1 MKGNLKKLIAAAL
14 ALACIAPAGAVGA
27 SAADDGGRLINLYQ
41 FEGTNWKNNSTNT
54 KEFRTTTGG
63 VTIEQGKIGTNDS
76 SCVKITAPTAA
87 NVGDLT
93 YDSTES
99 KYLKVAK
106 DENKYI
112 RTDAKI
118 YVTDDGFEG
127 IYLGDHWSNRLS
139 SGIGK
144 SDLHLNA
151 WNDVSFISTFT
162 KTGESGDR
170 IIYNID
176 TDIVA
181 NGALIGSSR
190 ISQYNSWYRALGTS
204 ATEDDKDRFCLMLYL
219 NGTSSFVAYLDDVET
234 RAYAGNNFSFGLKI
248 NSWGFE
254 GATFHA
260 NDANTFW
267 NETLGVSGVKL
278 TAAKSIGGRSDT
290 SARVAANGQSTYTQL
305 NNYKP
310 TLSAT
315 AEYPVLY
322 DPTTNPYLMVE
333 FDVFPQ
339 AGDDL
344 TLALANKWGG
354 EITPQITK
362 DMLNAGAWNKAA
374 VLINLYNRKLDS
386 GKLFFGIKSDIYVN
400 GVLKSDGAQVW
411 NYNPEV
417 VNADGSINE
426 AIANRFPVT
435 LSMRGTSYELY
446 LDNIRV
452 TQKDGDM
459 KSEAGFLLDQSKIA
473 SKLVDNSK
481 SKVEGDVVT
490 VIEGTTASELSAN
503 VEGVTI
509 YATDADDELRGGDEA
524 LAAGDIV
531 YSCSPDGSTSNS
543 YTVAKAAQRLFAN
556 PYYVTRSSDWGIVYA
571 QFNYEAGKALPL
583 IATTYVVPAYVY
595 NTTGKTIKVAT
606 VFGLFEADGTLVD
619 VMLKYTDVPASFTKT
634 SVRLDYPISEDKLG
648 EGRYVKAMI
657 FDAENFRTIAYGEE

>member
-1 MKGNLKKLIAAAL
+1 MKGNLKRLIAAAL
-14 ALACIAPAGAVGA
+14 ACACIAPAGAVGV

-54 KEFRTTTGG
+54 KEFGTTTGG

-87 NVGDLT
+87 NVGNLT

-99 KYLKVAK
+99 NYLKVTAA
-106 DENKYI
+106 ENKYI

-127 IYLGDHWSNRLS
+127 IYLGDHWSGHTPD
-139 SGIGK
+139 GIKK

-151 WNDVSFISTFT
+151 WNDVSFIATFT
-162 KTGESGDR
+162 APASENDLYFT
-170 IIYNID
+170 ID
-176 TDIVA
+176 VDMVV
-181 NGALIGSSR
+181 NGTRIGSSR
-190 ISQYNSWYRALGTS
+190 WSRYSSWYKVTP
-204 ATEDDKDRFCLMLYL
+204 TEDNKDRFFLTLYL
-219 NGTSSFVAYLDDVET
+219 KGTSSFVAYLDDVET

-254 GATFHA
+254 GATFHM
-260 NDANTFW
+260 NDAK
-267 NETLGVSGVKL
+267 TLNNLVLGGSGVQL
-278 TAAKSIGGRSDT
+278 TAATDIGGRAGT
-290 SARVAANGQSTYTQL
+290 SAKVAASNQSTYQNL
-305 NNYKP
+305 NNYRP
-310 TLSAT
+310 SVNEDAYYL
-315 AEYPVLY
+315 ELY

-333 FDVFPQ
+333 FDVFPK

-354 EITPQITK
+354 EITPKITK
-362 DMLNAGAWNKAA
+362 DMLNAGAWNKVAI
-374 VLINLYNRKLDS
+374 LINLYDRKLDG

-400 GVLKSDGAQVW
+400 GVLKYDGAPVW
-411 NYNPEV
+411 NHNPEV
-417 VNADGSINE
+417 VNSDGSINE

-452 TQKDGDM
+452 TQKYGDM
-459 KSEAGFLLDQSKIA
+459 KSEAGFLLDQSMIA

-490 VIEGTTASELSAN
+490 VIEGTTVSELSAN

-509 YATDADDELRGGDEA
+509 YATDADDELRGDDEA

-543 YTVAKAAQRLFAN
+543 YTVAKAVQRLFAN
-556 PYYVTRSSDWGIVYA
+556 PYYVTRRSDWGVVYA
-571 QFNYEAGKALPL
+571 QFDYETGKKKPL
-583 IATTYVVPAYVY
+583 IATTYVVPANVY
-595 NTTGKTIKVAT
+595 NTTGRTIKIAT

-657 FDAENFRTIAYGEE
+657 FDAENFRTIAYGVE

>member
-1 MKGNLKKLIAAAL
+1 MKGNLKRLIAAAL
-14 ALACIAPAGAVGA
+14 ACACIAPAGAVGV

-54 KEFRTTTGG
+54 KEFGTTTGG

-87 NVGDLT
+87 NVGNLT

-99 KYLKVAK
+99 NYLKVTAA
-106 DENKYI
+106 ENKYI

-127 IYLGDHWSNRLS
+127 IYLGDHWSGHTPD
-139 SGIGK
+139 GIKK

-151 WNDVSFISTFT
+151 WNDVSFIATFT
-162 KTGESGDR
+162 APASENDLYFT
-170 IIYNID
+170 ID
-176 TDIVA
+176 VDMVV
-181 NGALIGSSR
+181 NGTRIGSSR
-190 ISQYNSWYRALGTS
+190 WSRYSSWYKVTP
-204 ATEDDKDRFCLMLYL
+204 TEDNKDRFFLTLYL
-219 NGTSSFVAYLDDVET
+219 KGTSSFVAYLDDVET

-267 NETLGVSGVKL
+267 NETLGTSGVKL
-278 TAAKSIGGRSDT
+278 TAAKNIGGRSDT

-362 DMLNAGAWNKAA
+362 DMLNAGAWNKVAI
-374 VLINLYNRKLDS
+374 LINLYDRKLDG

-400 GVLKSDGAQVW
+400 GVLKSDGAPVW
-411 NYNPEV
+411 NHNPEV
-417 VNADGSINE
+417 VNSDGSINE

-452 TQKDGDM
+452 TQKYGDM
-459 KSEAGFLLDQSKIA
+459 KSEAGFLLDQSMIA

-490 VIEGTTASELSAN
+490 VIEGTTVSELSAN

-509 YATDADDELRGGDEA
+509 YATDADDELRGDDEA

-543 YTVAKAAQRLFAN
+543 YTVAKAVQRLFAN
-556 PYYVTRSSDWGIVYA
+556 PYYVTRRSDWGVVYA
-571 QFNYEAGKALPL
+571 QFDYETGKAKPL
-583 IATTYVVPAYVY
+583 IATTYVVPANVY

-619 VMLKYTDVPASFTKT
+619 VMIKYTDVPASFAKT

-657 FDAENFRTIAYGEE
+657 FDAENFRTIAYGAE

>member
-1 MKGNLKKLIAAAL
+1 MKGNLKRLIAAAL
-14 ALACIAPAGAVGA
+14 ACACIAPAGSVGV

-54 KEFRTTTGG
+54 KEFGTTTGG

-87 NVGDLT
+87 NVGNLT

-99 KYLKVAK
+99 NYLKVTAA
-106 DENKYI
+106 ENKYI

-127 IYLGDHWSNRLS
+127 IYLGDHWSGHTPD
-139 SGIGK
+139 GIKK

-151 WNDVSFISTFT
+151 WNDVSFIATFT
-162 KTGESGDR
+162 APASENDLYFT
-170 IIYNID
+170 ID
-176 TDIVA
+176 VDMVV
-181 NGALIGSSR
+181 NGTRIGSSR
-190 ISQYNSWYRALGTS
+190 WSRYSSWYKVTPTEDNKDRFFLTLYLKGTS
-204 ATEDDKDRFCLMLYL
+204 AFT
-219 NGTSSFVAYLDDVET
+219 AYLDDVET

-267 NETLGVSGVKL
+267 NETLGTSGVKL
-278 TAAKSIGGRSDT
+278 TAAKNIGGRSDT

-362 DMLNAGAWNKAA
+362 DMLNAGAWNKVAI
-374 VLINLYNRKLDS
+374 LINLYDRKLDG

-400 GVLKSDGAQVW
+400 GVLKSDGAPVW
-411 NYNPEV
+411 NHNPEV

-452 TQKDGDM
+452 TQKYGDM
-459 KSEAGFLLDQSKIA
+459 KSEAGFLLDQSMIA

-490 VIEGTTASELSAN
+490 VIEGTTVSELSAN

-509 YATDADDELRGGDEA
+509 YATDADDELRGDDEA

-543 YTVAKAAQRLFAN
+543 YTVAKAVQRLFAN

-571 QFNYEAGKALPL
+571 QFDYETGKAKPL

-657 FDAENFRTIAYGEE
+657 FDAENFRTIAYGVE

>member
-1 MKGNLKKLIAAAL
+1 MKGNLKRLIAAAL
-14 ALACIAPAGAVGA
+14 ACACIAPAGAVGV

-54 KEFRTTTGG
+54 KEFGTTTGG

-87 NVGDLT
+87 NVGNLT

-99 KYLKVAK
+99 NYLKVTAA
-106 DENKYI
+106 ENKYI

-127 IYLGDHWSNRLS
+127 IYLGDHWSGHTPD
-139 SGIGK
+139 GIKK

-151 WNDVSFISTFT
+151 WNDVSFIATFT
-162 KTGESGDR
+162 APASENDLYFT
-170 IIYNID
+170 ID
-176 TDIVA
+176 VDMVV
-181 NGALIGSSR
+181 NGTRIGSSR
-190 ISQYNSWYRALGTS
+190 WSRYSSWYKVTPTEDNKDRFFLTLYLKGTS
-204 ATEDDKDRFCLMLYL
+204 AFT
-219 NGTSSFVAYLDDVET
+219 AYLDDVET

-267 NETLGVSGVKL
+267 NETLGTSGVKL
-278 TAAKSIGGRSDT
+278 TAAKNIGGRSDT

-362 DMLNAGAWNKAA
+362 DMLNAGAWNKVAI
-374 VLINLYNRKLDS
+374 LINLYDRKLDG

-400 GVLKSDGAQVW
+400 GVLKSDGAPVW
-411 NYNPEV
+411 NHNPEV

-452 TQKDGDM
+452 TQKYGDM
-459 KSEAGFLLDQSKIA
+459 KSEAGFLLDQSMIA

-490 VIEGTTASELSAN
+490 VIEGTTVSELSAN

-509 YATDADDELRGGDEA
+509 YATDADDELRGDDEA

-531 YSCSPDGSTSNS
+531 YSCSPDGSTSNA

-556 PYYVTRSSDWGIVYA
+556 PYYVTRRSDWGVVYG
-571 QFNYEAGKALPL
+571 QFDYETGKKKPL
-583 IATTYVVPAYVY
+583 IATTYVVPANVY

-619 VMLKYTDVPASFTKT
+619 VMIKYTDVPASFTKT

-657 FDAENFRTIAYGEE
+657 FDAENFRTIAYGAE

>member
-1 MKGNLKKLIAAAL
+1 MKGNLKRLIAAAL
-14 ALACIAPAGAVGA
+14 ACACIAPAGTVGV
-27 SAADDGGRLINLYQ
+27 SAADADGRTINLYQ

-54 KEFRTTTGG
+54 REFRTTTGG

-99 KYLKVAK
+99 NYLKVTK

-127 IYLGDHWSNRLS
+127 IYLGDHWSGQLS
-139 SGIGK
+139 DGIKK
-144 SDLHLNA
+144 SDLRLNA

-162 KTGESGDR
+162 KTGESGDQ

-181 NGALIGSSR
+181 NDTLIGSSR
-190 ISQYNSWYRALGTS
+190 ISRYNSWYRALPS
-204 ATEDDKDRFCLMLYL
+204 KTEDDKDRFFLTLYL
-219 NGTSSFVAYLDDVET
+219 KGTSAFTAYLDDVET

-362 DMLNAGAWNKAA
+362 DMLNAGAWNKVAI
-374 VLINLYNRKLDS
+374 LINLYNRKLDG

-417 VNADGSINE
+417 VNSDGSINE

-435 LSMRGTSYELY
+435 LSMLGTSYELY

-452 TQKDGDM
+452 TQKYGDM

-490 VIEGTTASELSAN
+490 VIEGTTVSELSAN

-509 YATDADDELRGGDEA
+509 YATDADDELRGDGEA

-543 YTVAKAAQRLFAN
+543 YTVAKAVQRLFAN

-571 QFNYEAGKALPL
+571 QFDYETGKKKPL

-657 FDAENFRTIAYGEE
+657 FDAENFRTIAYGVE

>member
-14 ALACIAPAGAVGA
+14 ACACIAPAGAVGV

-54 KEFRTTTGG
+54 KEFGTTTGG

-87 NVGDLT
+87 NVGNLT

-99 KYLKVAK
+99 NYLKVTAA
-106 DENKYI
+106 ENKYI

-127 IYLGDHWSNRLS
+127 IYLGDHWSGHTPD
-139 SGIGK
+139 GIKK

-151 WNDVSFISTFT
+151 WNDVSFIATFT
-162 KTGESGDR
+162 APASENDLYFT
-170 IIYNID
+170 ID
-176 TDIVA
+176 VDMVV
-181 NGALIGSSR
+181 NGARIGSSR
-190 ISQYNSWYRALGTS
+190 WSRYSSWYKVTP
-204 ATEDDKDRFCLMLYL
+204 TEDNKDRFFLTLYL

-234 RAYAGNNFSFGLKI
+234 RAYAENNFLIGTKI

-267 NETLGVSGVKL
+267 NGTLGGSGVKL
-278 TAAKSIGGRSDT
+278 TAAKNIGGRSDT

-362 DMLNAGAWNKAA
+362 DMLNAGAWNKVAI
-374 VLINLYNRKLDS
+374 LINLYDRKLDG

-400 GVLKSDGAQVW
+400 GVLKSDGAPVW
-411 NYNPEV
+411 NHNPEV

-452 TQKDGDM
+452 TQKYGDM
-459 KSEAGFLLDQSKIA
+459 KSEAGFLLDQSMIA

-490 VIEGTTASELSAN
+490 VIEGTTVSELSAN

-509 YATDADDELRGGDEA
+509 YATDADDELRGDDEA

-543 YTVAKAAQRLFAN
+543 YTVAKAVQRLFAN
-556 PYYVTRSSDWGIVYA
+556 PYYVTRRSDWGVVYA
-571 QFNYEAGKALPL
+571 QFDYETGKKKPL
-583 IATTYVVPAYVY
+583 IATTYVVPANVY
-595 NTTGKTIKVAT
+595 NTTGRTIKIAT

-657 FDAENFRTIAYGEE
+657 FDAENFRTIAYGVE

>member
-1 MKGNLKKLIAAAL
+1 MKGNLKRLIAAAL
-14 ALACIAPAGAVGA
+14 ACACIAPAGAVGV

-54 KEFRTTTGG
+54 KEFGTTTGG

-87 NVGDLT
+87 NVGNLT

-99 KYLKVAK
+99 NYLKVTAA
-106 DENKYI
+106 ENKYI

-127 IYLGDHWSNRLS
+127 IYLGDHWSGHTPD
-139 SGIGK
+139 GIKK

-151 WNDVSFISTFT
+151 WNDVSFIATFT
-162 KTGESGDR
+162 APASENDLYFT
-170 IIYNID
+170 ID
-176 TDIVA
+176 VDMVV
-181 NGALIGSSR
+181 NGTRIGSSR
-190 ISQYNSWYRALGTS
+190 WSRYSSWYKVTP
-204 ATEDDKDRFCLMLYL
+204 TEDNKDRFFLTLYL
-219 NGTSSFVAYLDDVET
+219 KGTSSFVAYLDDVET

-254 GATFHA
+254 GATFHM
-260 NDANTFW
+260 NDAK
-267 NETLGVSGVKL
+267 TLNNLVLGGSGVQL
-278 TAAKSIGGRSDT
+278 TAATDIGGRAGT
-290 SARVAANGQSTYTQL
+290 SAKVAASNQSTYQNL
-305 NNYKP
+305 NNYRP
-310 TLSAT
+310 SVNEDAYYL
-315 AEYPVLY
+315 ELY

-333 FDVFPQ
+333 FDVFPK

-354 EITPQITK
+354 EITPKITK
-362 DMLNAGAWNKAA
+362 DMLNAGAWNKVAI
-374 VLINLYNRKLDS
+374 LINLYDRKLDG

-400 GVLKSDGAQVW
+400 GVLKYDGAPVW
-411 NYNPEV
+411 NHNPEV
-417 VNADGSINE
+417 VNSDGSINE

-452 TQKDGDM
+452 TQKYGDM
-459 KSEAGFLLDQSKIA
+459 KSEAGFLLDQSMIA

-509 YATDADDELRGGDEA
+509 YATDADGELRDDDEA

-531 YSCSPDGSTSNS
+531 YSCSPDGSTSNA

-556 PYYVTRSSDWGIVYA
+556 PYYVTRRSDWGVVYG
-571 QFNYEAGKALPL
+571 QFDYETGKKKPL
-583 IATTYVVPAYVY
+583 IATTYVVPANVY

-619 VMLKYTDVPASFTKT
+619 VMIKYTDVPASFTKT

-657 FDAENFRTIAYGEE
+657 FDAENFRTIAYGAE

>member
-1 MKGNLKKLIAAAL
+1 MKGNLKRLIAAAL
-14 ALACIAPAGAVGA
+14 ACACIAPAGAVGV

-54 KEFRTTTGG
+54 KEFGTTTGG

-87 NVGDLT
+87 NVGNLT

-99 KYLKVAK
+99 NYLKVTAA
-106 DENKYI
+106 ENKYI

-127 IYLGDHWSNRLS
+127 IYLGDHWSGHTPD
-139 SGIGK
+139 GIKK

-151 WNDVSFISTFT
+151 WNDVSFIATFT
-162 KTGESGDR
+162 APASENDLYFT
-170 IIYNID
+170 ID
-176 TDIVA
+176 VDMVV
-181 NGALIGSSR
+181 NGTRIGSSR
-190 ISQYNSWYRALGTS
+190 WSRYSSWYKVTP
-204 ATEDDKDRFCLMLYL
+204 TEDNKDRFFLTLYL
-219 NGTSSFVAYLDDVET
+219 KGTSSFVAYLDDVET

-267 NETLGVSGVKL
+267 NETLGTSGVKL
-278 TAAKSIGGRSDT
+278 TAAKNIGGRSDT

-362 DMLNAGAWNKAA
+362 DMLNAGAWNKVAI
-374 VLINLYNRKLDS
+374 LINLYDRKLDG

-400 GVLKSDGAQVW
+400 GVLKSDGAPVW
-411 NYNPEV
+411 NHNPEV

-452 TQKDGDM
+452 TQKYGDM
-459 KSEAGFLLDQSKIA
+459 KSEAGFLLDQSMIA

-490 VIEGTTASELSAN
+490 VIEGTTVSELSAN

-509 YATDADDELRGGDEA
+509 YATDADDELRGDDEA

-543 YTVAKAAQRLFAN
+543 YTVAKAVQRLFAN
-556 PYYVTRSSDWGIVYA
+556 PYYVTRRSDWGVVYA
-571 QFNYEAGKALPL
+571 QFDYETGKKKPL
-583 IATTYVVPAYVY
+583 IATTYVVPANVY
-595 NTTGKTIKVAT
+595 NTTGRTIKIAT

-657 FDAENFRTIAYGEE
+657 FDAENFRTIAYGAE

>member
-14 ALACIAPAGAVGA
+14 ACACIAPAGAVGV

-54 KEFRTTTGG
+54 KEFGTTTGG

-87 NVGDLT
+87 NVGNLT

-99 KYLKVAK
+99 NYLKVTAA
-106 DENKYI
+106 ENKYI

-127 IYLGDHWSNRLS
+127 IYLGDHWSGHTPD
-139 SGIGK
+139 GIKK

-151 WNDVSFISTFT
+151 WNDVSFIATFT
-162 KTGESGDR
+162 APASENDLYFT
-170 IIYNID
+170 ID
-176 TDIVA
+176 VDMVV
-181 NGALIGSSR
+181 NGTRIGSSR
-190 ISQYNSWYRALGTS
+190 WSRYSSWYKVTP
-204 ATEDDKDRFCLMLYL
+204 TEDNKDRFFLTLYL

-234 RAYAGNNFSFGLKI
+234 RAYAENNFSFGLKI

-254 GATFHA
+254 GATFHM
-260 NDANTFW
+260 NDAK
-267 NETLGVSGVKL
+267 TLNNLVLGGSGVQL
-278 TAAKSIGGRSDT
+278 TAATDIGGRAGT
-290 SARVAANGQSTYTQL
+290 SAKVAASNQSTYQNL
-305 NNYKP
+305 NNYRP
-310 TLSAT
+310 SVNEDAYYL
-315 AEYPVLY
+315 ELY

-354 EITPQITK
+354 EITPKITK
-362 DMLNAGAWNKAA
+362 DMLNAGAWNKVAI
-374 VLINLYNRKLDS
+374 LINLYDRKLDG

-400 GVLKSDGAQVW
+400 GVLKYDGAPVW
-411 NYNPEV
+411 NHNPEV
-417 VNADGSINE
+417 VNSDGSINE

-452 TQKDGDM
+452 TQKYGDM
-459 KSEAGFLLDQSKIA
+459 KSEAGFLLDQSMIA

-509 YATDADDELRGGDEA
+509 YATDADGELRDDDEA

-531 YSCSPDGSTSNS
+531 YSCSPDGSTSNA

-556 PYYVTRSSDWGIVYA
+556 PYYVTRRSDWGVVYG
-571 QFNYEAGKALPL
+571 QFDYETGKKKPL
-583 IATTYVVPAYVY
+583 IATTYVVPANVY

-619 VMLKYTDVPASFTKT
+619 VMIKYTDVPASFTKT

-657 FDAENFRTIAYGEE
+657 FDAENFRTIAYGAE

>member
-14 ALACIAPAGAVGA
+14 ALACIAPAGAVGV
-27 SAADDGGRLINLYQ
+27 SAADADGRLINLYQ

-54 KEFRTTTGG
+54 KQFPLMTAN
-63 VTIEQGKIGTNDS
+63 VTMEQGKIGTNDS
-76 SCVKITAPTAA
+76 SCVKITAPTEA

-93 YDSTES
+93 YDSTEGN
-99 KYLKVAK
+99 YLKVEAA
-106 DENKYI
+106 ENKYI
-112 RTDAKI
+112 RTDVKI

-127 IYLGDHWSNRLS
+127 IYLGDHWSGQLS
-139 SGIGK
+139 DGIKK
-144 SDLHLNA
+144 SDLRLNA

-162 KTGESGDR
+162 KTGENGDN
-170 IIYNID
+170 IVYNID

-181 NGALIGSSR
+181 NGARIGSST
-190 ISQYNSWYRALGTS
+190 ISRYNSWYRALS
-204 ATEDDKDRFCLMLYL
+204 AKTEDDKDRFFLTLKL
-219 NGTSSFVAYLDDVET
+219 KGTSSFVACLDDVET

-267 NETLGVSGVKL
+267 NGTLGGSGVKL

-362 DMLNAGAWNKAA
+362 DMLNAGAWNKVAI
-374 VLINLYNRKLDS
+374 LINLYNRKLDG

-411 NYNPEV
+411 NHNPEV
-417 VNADGSINE
+417 VNSDGSINE

-452 TQKDGDM
+452 TQKYGDM

-490 VIEGTTASELSAN
+490 VIEGTTVSELSAN
-503 VEGVTI
+503 IEGVTI
-509 YATDADDELRGGDEA
+509 YATDADDELRGDDEA

-543 YTVAKAAQRLFAN
+543 YTVAKAVQRLFAN

-571 QFNYEAGKALPL
+571 QFDYETGKAKPL
-583 IATTYVVPAYVY
+583 IATTYVIPAYVY

-657 FDAENFRTIAYGEE
+657 FDAENFRTIAYGVE

>member
-14 ALACIAPAGAVGA
+14 ALACIAPAGAVGV
-27 SAADDGGRLINLYQ
+27 SAADADGRLINLYQ
-41 FEGTNWKNNSTNT
+41 FEGTNWKNSSTST
-54 KEFRTTTGG
+54 KTFETMTVGA
-63 VTIEQGKIGTNDS
+63 TIEQGKIGTNDS

-93 YDSTES
+93 YNGTES
-99 KYLKVAK
+99 NYLKVTAA
-106 DENKYI
+106 ENKYI

-127 IYLGDHWSNRLS
+127 IYLGDHWSGHTPD
-139 SGIGK
+139 GIKK

-151 WNDVSFISTFT
+151 WNDVSFIATFT
-162 KTGESGDR
+162 APASENDLYFT
-170 IIYNID
+170 ID
-176 TDIVA
+176 VDMVV
-181 NGALIGSSR
+181 NGARIGSSR
-190 ISQYNSWYRALGTS
+190 WSRYSSWYKVKP
-204 ATEDDKDRFCLMLYL
+204 TEDNKDRFFLTLYL

-254 GATFHA
+254 GATFHM
-260 NDANTFW
+260 NDAK
-267 NETLGVSGVKL
+267 TLNNLVLGGSGVQL
-278 TAAKSIGGRSDT
+278 TAATDIGGRAGT
-290 SARVAANGQSTYTQL
+290 SAKVAASNQSTYQNL
-305 NNYKP
+305 NNYRP
-310 TLSAT
+310 SVNEDAYYL
-315 AEYPVLY
+315 ELY

-333 FDVFPQ
+333 FDVFPK

-354 EITPQITK
+354 EITPKITK
-362 DMLNAGAWNKAA
+362 DMLNAGAWNKVAI
-374 VLINLYNRKLDS
+374 LINLYDRKLDG

-400 GVLKSDGAQVW
+400 GVLKYDGAPVW
-411 NYNPEV
+411 NHNPEV
-417 VNADGSINE
+417 VNSDGSINE

-452 TQKDGDM
+452 TQKYGDM
-459 KSEAGFLLDQSKIA
+459 KSEAGFLLDQSMIA

-490 VIEGTTASELSAN
+490 VIEGTTVSELSAN

-509 YATDADDELRGGDEA
+509 YATDADEELRDDDEA

-556 PYYVTRSSDWGIVYA
+556 PYYVTRRSDWGVVYG
-571 QFNYEAGKALPL
+571 QFDYETGKKKPL
-583 IATTYVVPAYVY
+583 IATTYVVPANVY

-619 VMLKYTDVPASFTKT
+619 VMIKYTDVPASFTKT

-657 FDAENFRTIAYGEE
+657 FDAENFRTIAYGAE

>member
-1 MKGNLKKLIAAAL
+1 MKGNLKRLIAAAL
-14 ALACIAPAGAVGA
+14 ACACIAPAGAVGV

-54 KEFRTTTGG
+54 KEFGTTTGG

-87 NVGDLT
+87 NVGNLT

-99 KYLKVAK
+99 NYLKVTAA
-106 DENKYI
+106 ENKYI

-127 IYLGDHWSNRLS
+127 IYLGDHWSGHTPD
-139 SGIGK
+139 GIKK

-151 WNDVSFISTFT
+151 WNDVSFIATFT
-162 KTGESGDR
+162 APASENDLYFT
-170 IIYNID
+170 ID
-176 TDIVA
+176 VDMVV
-181 NGALIGSSR
+181 NGTRIGSSR
-190 ISQYNSWYRALGTS
+190 WSRYSSWYKVTP
-204 ATEDDKDRFCLMLYL
+204 TEDNKDRFFLTLYL
-219 NGTSSFVAYLDDVET
+219 KGTSSFVAYLDDVET

-267 NETLGVSGVKL
+267 NETLGTSGVKL
-278 TAAKSIGGRSDT
+278 TAAKNIGGRSDT

-362 DMLNAGAWNKAA
+362 DMLNAGAWNKVAI
-374 VLINLYNRKLDS
+374 LINLYDRKLDG

-400 GVLKSDGAQVW
+400 GVLKSDGAPVW
-411 NYNPEV
+411 NHNPEV
-417 VNADGSINE
+417 VNSDGSINE

-452 TQKDGDM
+452 TQKYGDM
-459 KSEAGFLLDQSKIA
+459 KSEAGFLLDQSMIA

-490 VIEGTTASELSAN
+490 VIEGTTVSELSAN

-509 YATDADDELRGGDEA
+509 YATDADDELRGDYEA

-543 YTVAKAAQRLFAN
+543 YTVAKAVQRLFAN
-556 PYYVTRSSDWGIVYA
+556 PYYVTRRSDWGVVYA
-571 QFNYEAGKALPL
+571 QFDYETGKAKPL
-583 IATTYVVPAYVY
+583 IATTYVVPANVY

-619 VMLKYTDVPASFTKT
+619 VMIKYTDVPASFTKT

-657 FDAENFRTIAYGEE
+657 FDAENFRTIAYGVE

>member
-1 MKGNLKKLIAAAL
+1 MKGNLKRLIAAAL
-14 ALACIAPAGAVGA
+14 ACACIAPAGAVGV

-54 KEFRTTTGG
+54 KEFGTTTGG

-76 SCVKITAPTAA
+76 SCVKIKAPTAA
-87 NVGDLT
+87 NVGNLT

-99 KYLKVAK
+99 NYLKVTAA
-106 DENKYI
+106 ENKYI

-127 IYLGDHWSNRLS
+127 IYLGDHWSGHTPD
-139 SGIGK
+139 GIKK

-151 WNDVSFISTFT
+151 WNDVSFIATFT
-162 KTGESGDR
+162 APASENDLYFT
-170 IIYNID
+170 ID
-176 TDIVA
+176 VDMVV
-181 NGALIGSSR
+181 NGTRIGSSR
-190 ISQYNSWYRALGTS
+190 WSRYSSWYKVTP
-204 ATEDDKDRFCLMLYL
+204 TEDNKDRFFLTLYL
-219 NGTSSFVAYLDDVET
+219 KGTSSFVAYLDDVET

-267 NETLGVSGVKL
+267 NETLGTSGVKL
-278 TAAKSIGGRSDT
+278 TAAKNIGGRSDT

-362 DMLNAGAWNKAA
+362 DMLNAGAWNKVAI
-374 VLINLYNRKLDS
+374 LINLYDRKLD
-386 GKLFFGIKSDIYVN
+386 GDKLFFGIKSDIYVN
-400 GVLKSDGAQVW
+400 GVLKSDGAPVW
-411 NYNPEV
+411 NHNPEV
-417 VNADGSINE
+417 VNSDGSINE

-435 LSMRGTSYELY
+435 LSMCGTSYELY

-452 TQKDGDM
+452 TQKYGDM
-459 KSEAGFLLDQSKIA
+459 KSEAGFLLDQSMIA

-490 VIEGTTASELSAN
+490 VIEGTTVSELSAN

-509 YATDADDELRGGDEA
+509 YATDADDELRGDDEA

-543 YTVAKAAQRLFAN
+543 YTVAKAVQRLFAN
-556 PYYVTRSSDWGIVYA
+556 PYYVTRRSDWGVVYG
-571 QFNYEAGKALPL
+571 QFDYETGKKKPL
-583 IATTYVVPAYVY
+583 IATTYVVPANVY

-619 VMLKYTDVPASFTKT
+619 VMIKYTDVPASFTKT

-657 FDAENFRTIAYGEE
+657 FDAENFRTIAYGVE

>member
-1 MKGNLKKLIAAAL
+1 MKGNLKRLIAAAL
-14 ALACIAPAGAVGA
+14 ACACIAPAGAVGV

-54 KEFRTTTGG
+54 KEFGTTTGG

-87 NVGDLT
+87 NVGNLT

-99 KYLKVAK
+99 NYLKVTAA
-106 DENKYI
+106 ENKYI

-127 IYLGDHWSNRLS
+127 IYLGDHWSGHTPD
-139 SGIGK
+139 GIKK

-151 WNDVSFISTFT
+151 WNDVSFIATFT
-162 KTGESGDR
+162 APASENDLYFT
-170 IIYNID
+170 ID
-176 TDIVA
+176 VDMVV
-181 NGALIGSSR
+181 NGTRIGSSR
-190 ISQYNSWYRALGTS
+190 WSRYSSWYKVTPTEDNKDRFFLTLYLKGTS
-204 ATEDDKDRFCLMLYL
+204 AFT
-219 NGTSSFVAYLDDVET
+219 AYLDDVET

-267 NETLGVSGVKL
+267 NETLGTSGVKL
-278 TAAKSIGGRSDT
+278 TAAKNIGGRSDT

-362 DMLNAGAWNKAA
+362 DMLNAGAWNKVAI
-374 VLINLYNRKLDS
+374 LINLYDRKLDG

-400 GVLKSDGAQVW
+400 GVLKSDGAPVW
-411 NYNPEV
+411 NHNPEV

-452 TQKDGDM
+452 TQKYGDM
-459 KSEAGFLLDQSKIA
+459 KSEAGFLLDQSMIA

-490 VIEGTTASELSAN
+490 VIEGTTVSELSAN

-509 YATDADDELRGGDEA
+509 YATDADDELRGDDEA

-543 YTVAKAAQRLFAN
+543 YTVAKAVQRLFAN
-556 PYYVTRSSDWGIVYA
+556 PYYVTRRSDWGVVYA
-571 QFNYEAGKALPL
+571 QFDYETGKKKPL
-583 IATTYVVPAYVY
+583 IATTYVVPANVY
-595 NTTGKTIKVAT
+595 NTTGRTIKIAT

-657 FDAENFRTIAYGEE
+657 FDAENFRTIAYGAE

>member
-1 MKGNLKKLIAAAL
+1 MKGNLKRLIAAAL
-14 ALACIAPAGAVGA
+14 ACACIAPAGTVGV
-27 SAADDGGRLINLYQ
+27 SAADADGRLINLYQ

-54 KEFRTTTGG
+54 KQFPLMTGG

-93 YDSTES
+93 YDSTEGN
-99 KYLKVAK
+99 YLKVEAA
-106 DENKYI
+106 ENKYI
-112 RTDAKI
+112 RTDVKI

-127 IYLGDHWSNRLS
+127 IYLGDHWSGQLS
-139 SGIGK
+139 DGIKK
-144 SDLHLNA
+144 SDLRLNA

-162 KTGESGDR
+162 APASENDLYFT
-170 IIYNID
+170 ID
-176 TDIVA
+176 VDMVV
-181 NGALIGSSR
+181 NGTRIGSSR
-190 ISQYNSWYRALGTS
+190 WSRYSSWYKVTP
-204 ATEDDKDRFCLMLYL
+204 TEDNKDRFFLTLYL
-219 NGTSSFVAYLDDVET
+219 KGTSSFVAYLDDVET

-267 NETLGVSGVKL
+267 NETLGTSGVKL
-278 TAAKSIGGRSDT
+278 TAAKNIGGRSDT

-362 DMLNAGAWNKAA
+362 DMLNAGAWNKVAI
-374 VLINLYNRKLDS
+374 LINLYDRKLDG

-400 GVLKSDGAQVW
+400 GVLKSDGAPVW
-411 NYNPEV
+411 NHNPEV

-452 TQKDGDM
+452 TQKYGDM
-459 KSEAGFLLDQSKIA
+459 KSEAGFLLDQSMIA

-490 VIEGTTASELSAN
+490 VIEGTTVSELSAN

-509 YATDADDELRGGDEA
+509 YATDADDELRGDDEA

-543 YTVAKAAQRLFAN
+543 YTVAKAVQRLFAN
-556 PYYVTRSSDWGIVYA
+556 PYYVTRRSDWGVVYA
-571 QFNYEAGKALPL
+571 QFDYETGKKKPL
-583 IATTYVVPAYVY
+583 IATTYVVPANVY
-595 NTTGKTIKVAT
+595 NTTGRTIKIAT

-657 FDAENFRTIAYGEE
+657 FDAENFRTIAYGAE

>member
-1 MKGNLKKLIAAAL
+1 M
-14 ALACIAPAGAVGA
+14 
-27 SAADDGGRLINLYQ
+27 
-41 FEGTNWKNNSTNT
+41 
-54 KEFRTTTGG
+54 
-63 VTIEQGKIGTNDS
+63 TIEQGKIGTNDS

-87 NVGDLT
+87 NVGNLT

-99 KYLKVAK
+99 NYLKVTAA
-106 DENKYI
+106 ENKYI

-127 IYLGDHWSNRLS
+127 IYLGDHWSGHTPD
-139 SGIGK
+139 GIKK

-151 WNDVSFISTFT
+151 WNDVSFIATFT
-162 KTGESGDR
+162 APASENYLYFT
-170 IIYNID
+170 ID
-176 TDIVA
+176 VDMVV
-181 NGALIGSSR
+181 NGTRIGSSR
-190 ISQYNSWYRALGTS
+190 WSRYSSWYKVTPTEDNKDRFFLTLYLKGTS
-204 ATEDDKDRFCLMLYL
+204 A
-219 NGTSSFVAYLDDVET
+219 FVAYLDDVET

-267 NETLGVSGVKL
+267 NETLGTSGVKL
-278 TAAKSIGGRSDT
+278 TAAKNIGGRSDT

-362 DMLNAGAWNKAA
+362 DMLNAGAWNKVAI
-374 VLINLYNRKLDS
+374 LINLYDRKLDG

-400 GVLKSDGAQVW
+400 GVLKSDGAPVW
-411 NYNPEV
+411 NHNPEV

-452 TQKDGDM
+452 TQKYGDM
-459 KSEAGFLLDQSKIA
+459 KSEAGFLLDQSMIA

-490 VIEGTTASELSAN
+490 VIEGTTVSELSAN

-509 YATDADDELRGGDEA
+509 YATDADDELRGDDEA

-543 YTVAKAAQRLFAN
+543 YTVAKAVQRLFAN
-556 PYYVTRSSDWGIVYA
+556 PYYVTRRSDWGVVYA
-571 QFNYEAGKALPL
+571 QFDYETGKKKPL
-583 IATTYVVPAYVY
+583 IATTYVVPANVY
-595 NTTGKTIKVAT
+595 NTTGRTIKIAT

-657 FDAENFRTIAYGEE
+657 FDAENFRTIAYGAE

>member
-14 ALACIAPAGAVGA
+14 ACACIAPAGAVGV

-54 KEFRTTTGG
+54 KEFGTTTGG

-87 NVGDLT
+87 NVGNLT

-99 KYLKVAK
+99 NYLKVTAA
-106 DENKYI
+106 ENKYI

-127 IYLGDHWSNRLS
+127 IYLGDHWSGHTPD
-139 SGIGK
+139 GIKK

-151 WNDVSFISTFT
+151 WNDVSFIATFT
-162 KTGESGDR
+162 APASENDLYFT
-170 IIYNID
+170 ID
-176 TDIVA
+176 VDMVV
-181 NGALIGSSR
+181 NGTRIGSSR
-190 ISQYNSWYRALGTS
+190 WSRYSSWYKVTP
-204 ATEDDKDRFCLMLYL
+204 TEDNKDRFFLTLYL
-219 NGTSSFVAYLDDVET
+219 KGTSSFVAYLDDVET

-267 NETLGVSGVKL
+267 NETLGTSGVKL
-278 TAAKSIGGRSDT
+278 TAAKNIGGRSDT

-362 DMLNAGAWNKAA
+362 DMLNAGAWNKVAI
-374 VLINLYNRKLDS
+374 LINLYDRKLDG

-400 GVLKSDGAQVW
+400 GVLKSDGAPVW
-411 NYNPEV
+411 NHNPEV
-417 VNADGSINE
+417 VNSDGSINE

-452 TQKDGDM
+452 TQKYGDM
-459 KSEAGFLLDQSKIA
+459 KSEAGFLLDQSMIA

-490 VIEGTTASELSAN
+490 VIEGTTVSELSAN

-509 YATDADDELRGGDEA
+509 YATDADDELRGDDEA

-543 YTVAKAAQRLFAN
+543 YTVAKAVQRLFAN
-556 PYYVTRSSDWGIVYA
+556 PYYVTRRSDWGVVYA
-571 QFNYEAGKALPL
+571 QFDYETGKKKPL
-583 IATTYVVPAYVY
+583 IATTYVVPANVY

-619 VMLKYTDVPASFTKT
+619 VMIKYTDVPASFTKT

-657 FDAENFRTIAYGEE
+657 FDAENFRTIAYGAE

>member
-1 MKGNLKKLIAAAL
+1 MKGNLKRLIAAAL
-14 ALACIAPAGAVGA
+14 ACACIAPAGAVGV

-54 KEFRTTTGG
+54 KEFGTTTGG

-87 NVGDLT
+87 NVGNLT

-99 KYLKVAK
+99 NYLKVTAA
-106 DENKYI
+106 ENKYI

-127 IYLGDHWSNRLS
+127 IYLGDHWSGHTPD
-139 SGIGK
+139 GIKK

-151 WNDVSFISTFT
+151 WNDVSFIATFT
-162 KTGESGDR
+162 APASENDLYFT
-170 IIYNID
+170 ID
-176 TDIVA
+176 VDMVV
-181 NGALIGSSR
+181 NGTRIGSSR
-190 ISQYNSWYRALGTS
+190 WSRYSSWYKVTPTEDNKDRFFLTLYLKGTS
-204 ATEDDKDRFCLMLYL
+204 AFT
-219 NGTSSFVAYLDDVET
+219 AYLDDVET

-267 NETLGVSGVKL
+267 NETLGTSGVKL
-278 TAAKSIGGRSDT
+278 TAAKNIGGRSDT

-362 DMLNAGAWNKAA
+362 DMLNAGAWNKVAI
-374 VLINLYNRKLDS
+374 LINLYDRKLDG

-400 GVLKSDGAQVW
+400 GVLKSDGAPVW
-411 NYNPEV
+411 NHNPEV

-452 TQKDGDM
+452 TQKYGDM
-459 KSEAGFLLDQSKIA
+459 KSEAGFLLDQSMIA

-490 VIEGTTASELSAN
+490 VIEGTTVSELSAN

-509 YATDADDELRGGDEA
+509 YATDADDELRGDDEA

-543 YTVAKAAQRLFAN
+543 YTVAKAVQRLFAN

-571 QFNYEAGKALPL
+571 QFDYETGKAKPL

-657 FDAENFRTIAYGEE
+657 FDAENFRTIAYGVE

>member
-1 MKGNLKKLIAAAL
+1 MKGNLKRLIAAAL
-14 ALACIAPAGAVGA
+14 ACACIAPAGAVGV

-54 KEFRTTTGG
+54 KEFGTTTGG

-87 NVGDLT
+87 NVGNLT

-99 KYLKVAK
+99 NYLKVTAA
-106 DENKYI
+106 ENKYI

-127 IYLGDHWSNRLS
+127 IYLGDHWSGHTPD
-139 SGIGK
+139 GIKK

-151 WNDVSFISTFT
+151 WNDLSFIATFT
-162 KTGESGDR
+162 APASENDLYFT
-170 IIYNID
+170 ID
-176 TDIVA
+176 VDMVV
-181 NGALIGSSR
+181 NGTRIGSSR
-190 ISQYNSWYRALGTS
+190 WSRYSSWYKVTP
-204 ATEDDKDRFCLMLYL
+204 TEDNKDRFFLTLYL
-219 NGTSSFVAYLDDVET
+219 KGTSSFVAYLDDVET

-254 GATFHA
+254 GATFHM
-260 NDANTFW
+260 NDAK
-267 NETLGVSGVKL
+267 TLNNLVLGGSGVQL
-278 TAAKSIGGRSDT
+278 TAATDIGGRAGT
-290 SARVAANGQSTYTQL
+290 SAKVAASNQSTYQNL
-305 NNYKP
+305 NNYRP
-310 TLSAT
+310 SVNEDAYYL
-315 AEYPVLY
+315 ELY

-354 EITPQITK
+354 EITPKITK
-362 DMLNAGAWNKAA
+362 DMLNAGAWNKVAI
-374 VLINLYNRKLDS
+374 LINLYDRKLDG

-400 GVLKSDGAQVW
+400 GVLKSDGAPVW
-411 NYNPEV
+411 NHNPEV
-417 VNADGSINE
+417 VNSDGSINE

-452 TQKDGDM
+452 TQKYGDM
-459 KSEAGFLLDQSKIA
+459 KSEAGFLLDQSMIA

-509 YATDADDELRGGDEA
+509 YATDADGELRDDDEA

-531 YSCSPDGSTSNS
+531 YSCSPDGSTSNA

-556 PYYVTRSSDWGIVYA
+556 PYYVTRRSDWGVVYG
-571 QFNYEAGKALPL
+571 QFDYETGKKKPL
-583 IATTYVVPAYVY
+583 IATTYVVPANVY

-619 VMLKYTDVPASFTKT
+619 VMIKYTDVPASFTKT

-657 FDAENFRTIAYGEE
+657 FDAENFRTIAYGAE

>member
-1 MKGNLKKLIAAAL
+1 MKGNLKRLIAAAL
-14 ALACIAPAGAVGA
+14 ACACIAPAGAVGV

-54 KEFRTTTGG
+54 KEFGTTTGG

-87 NVGDLT
+87 NVGNLT

-99 KYLKVAK
+99 NYLKVTAA
-106 DENKYI
+106 ENKYI

-127 IYLGDHWSNRLS
+127 IYLGDHWSGHTPD
-139 SGIGK
+139 GIKK

-151 WNDVSFISTFT
+151 WNDVSFIATFT
-162 KTGESGDR
+162 APASENDLYFT
-170 IIYNID
+170 ID
-176 TDIVA
+176 VDMVV
-181 NGALIGSSR
+181 NGTRIGSSR
-190 ISQYNSWYRALGTS
+190 WSRYSSWYKVTP
-204 ATEDDKDRFCLMLYL
+204 TEDNKDRFFLTLYL
-219 NGTSSFVAYLDDVET
+219 KGTSSFVAYLDDVET

-267 NETLGVSGVKL
+267 NETLGTSGVKL
-278 TAAKSIGGRSDT
+278 TAAKNIGGRSDT

-310 TLSAT
+310 TLSAP

-362 DMLNAGAWNKAA
+362 DMLNAGAWNKVAI
-374 VLINLYNRKLDS
+374 LINLYDRKLDG

-400 GVLKSDGAQVW
+400 GVLKSDGAPVW
-411 NYNPEV
+411 NHNPEV
-417 VNADGSINE
+417 VNSDGSINE

-452 TQKDGDM
+452 TQKYGDM
-459 KSEAGFLLDQSKIA
+459 KSEAGFLLDQSMIA

-490 VIEGTTASELSAN
+490 VIEGTTVSELSAN

-509 YATDADDELRGGDEA
+509 YATDADDELRGDDEA

-543 YTVAKAAQRLFAN
+543 YTVAKAVQRLFAN
-556 PYYVTRSSDWGIVYA
+556 PYYVTRRSDWGVVYA
-571 QFNYEAGKALPL
+571 QFDYETGKKPL
-583 IATTYVVPAYVY
+583 IATTYVVPANVY
-595 NTTGKTIKVAT
+595 NTTGRTIKIAT

-657 FDAENFRTIAYGEE
+657 FDAENFRTIAYGVE

>member
-1 MKGNLKKLIAAAL
+1 MKGNLKRLIAAAL
-14 ALACIAPAGAVGA
+14 ACACIAPAGAVGV

-54 KEFRTTTGG
+54 KEFGTTTGG

-87 NVGDLT
+87 NVGNLT

-99 KYLKVAK
+99 NYLKVTAA
-106 DENKYI
+106 ENKYI

-127 IYLGDHWSNRLS
+127 IYLGDHWSGHTPD
-139 SGIGK
+139 GIKK

-151 WNDVSFISTFT
+151 WNDVSFIATFT
-162 KTGESGDR
+162 APASENDLYFT
-170 IIYNID
+170 ID
-176 TDIVA
+176 VDMVV
-181 NGALIGSSR
+181 NGTRIGSSR
-190 ISQYNSWYRALGTS
+190 WSRYSSWYKVTP
-204 ATEDDKDRFCLMLYL
+204 TEDNKDRFFLTLYL
-219 NGTSSFVAYLDDVET
+219 KGTSSFVAYLDDVET

-267 NETLGVSGVKL
+267 NETLGTSGVKL
-278 TAAKSIGGRSDT
+278 TAAKNIGGRSDT

-362 DMLNAGAWNKAA
+362 DMLNAGAWNKVAI
-374 VLINLYNRKLDS
+374 LINLYDRKLDG

-400 GVLKSDGAQVW
+400 GVLKSDGAPVW
-411 NYNPEV
+411 NHNPEV

-452 TQKDGDM
+452 TQKYGDM
-459 KSEAGFLLDQSKIA
+459 KSEAGFLLDQSMIA

-490 VIEGTTASELSAN
+490 VIEGTTVSELSAN

-509 YATDADDELRGGDEA
+509 YATDADDELRGDDEA

-543 YTVAKAAQRLFAN
+543 YTVAKAVQRLFAN
-556 PYYVTRSSDWGIVYA
+556 PYYVTRRSDWGVVYA
-571 QFNYEAGKALPL
+571 QFDYETGKKKPL
-583 IATTYVVPAYVY
+583 IATTYVVPANVY
-595 NTTGKTIKVAT
+595 NTTGRTIKIAT

-657 FDAENFRTIAYGEE
+657 FDAENFRTIAYGVE

>member
-1 MKGNLKKLIAAAL
+1 MKGNLKRLIAAAL
-14 ALACIAPAGAVGA
+14 ACACIAPAGAVGV

-54 KEFRTTTGG
+54 KEFGTTTGG

-87 NVGDLT
+87 NVGNLT

-99 KYLKVAK
+99 NYLKVTAA
-106 DENKYI
+106 ENKYI

-127 IYLGDHWSNRLS
+127 IYLGDHWSGHTPD
-139 SGIGK
+139 GIKK

-151 WNDVSFISTFT
+151 WNDVSFIATFT
-162 KTGESGDR
+162 APASENDLYFT
-170 IIYNID
+170 ID
-176 TDIVA
+176 VDMVV
-181 NGALIGSSR
+181 NGTRIGSSR
-190 ISQYNSWYRALGTS
+190 WSRYSSWYKVTP
-204 ATEDDKDRFCLMLYL
+204 TEDNKDRFFLTLYL
-219 NGTSSFVAYLDDVET
+219 KGTSSFVAYLDDVET

-267 NETLGVSGVKL
+267 NETLGTSGVKL
-278 TAAKSIGGRSDT
+278 TAAKNIGGRSDT

-362 DMLNAGAWNKAA
+362 DMLNAGAWNKVAI
-374 VLINLYNRKLDS
+374 LINLYDRKLDG

-400 GVLKSDGAQVW
+400 GVLKSDGAPVW
-411 NYNPEV
+411 NHNPEV

-452 TQKDGDM
+452 TQKYGDM
-459 KSEAGFLLDQSKIA
+459 KSEAGFLLDQSMIA

-490 VIEGTTASELSAN
+490 VIEGTTVSELSAN

-509 YATDADDELRGGDEA
+509 YATDADDELRGDDEA

-543 YTVAKAAQRLFAN
+543 YTVAKAVQRLFAN
-556 PYYVTRSSDWGIVYA
+556 PYYVTRSSDWGIVYG
-571 QFNYEAGKALPL
+571 QFDYETGKKKPL
-583 IATTYVVPAYVY
+583 IATTYVVPANVY
-595 NTTGKTIKVAT
+595 NTTGQTIKVAT

-619 VMLKYTDVPASFTKT
+619 VMIKYTDVPASFTKT

-657 FDAENFRTIAYGEE
+657 FDAENFRTIAYGAE